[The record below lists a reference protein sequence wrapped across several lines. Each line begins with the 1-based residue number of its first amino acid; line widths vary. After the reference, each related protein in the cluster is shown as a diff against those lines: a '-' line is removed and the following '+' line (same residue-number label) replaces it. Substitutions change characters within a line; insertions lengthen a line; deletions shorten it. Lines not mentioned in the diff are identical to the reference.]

1 MVHGYLFFRRDR
13 DGYRRG
19 PQAAGTDE
27 PRRGESWRTL
37 PPAPV
42 SRAAYR
48 GALRRGRR
56 FARQDAGIAS
66 IAAPTKAANS
76 RRILVAHPSPDVY
89 GSDRQLLESLA
100 GMRAAGW
107 AVTVHLPGDGPLV
120 DLMSDTPVRVQ
131 QFPVLRKALLRPG
144 ALVRLVLTTPRDLV
158 RIVRT
163 IRAAHPD
170 AVYVNTVTIPLWILA
185 ARLTRTPVL
194 VHVHEAEE
202 DAPRILRI
210 ALLAPLLLASAVI
223 ANSEASRRVLI
234 DGLPRLARRT
244 TVIPNGIPD
253 IAGDSPDAAEPGRL
267 ALVARLSPRKG
278 VDVALD
284 AVALLRRRGYPVSL
298 DVCGTAYPG
307 YEWFDRQLRD
317 RAGKPDLAGAIRF
330 LGYVNPTGPVLARA
344 SVVLVPSRTEPFGN
358 TAVEGFLAR
367 RPVVASRVQGLA
379 EIVADGR
386 TGLLVPPGD
395 AVALAAAI
403 ARILDDPA
411 LARTLAEAGRT
422 EAETRF
428 SSARYRRDICSAV
441 AGVYRS

>member
-1 MVHGYLFFRRDR
+1 M
-13 DGYRRG
+13 
-19 PQAAGTDE
+19 
-27 PRRGESWRTL
+27 
-37 PPAPV
+37 
-42 SRAAYR
+42 
-48 GALRRGRR
+48 RRGRR
-56 FARQDAGIAS
+56 FARHDAGIAS
-66 IAAPTKAANS
+66 MVARPKAVDSRGAGARSAADLAGKARS
-76 RRILVAHPSPDVY
+76 ILVAHPSPDVY

-107 AVTVHLPGDGPLV
+107 AVTVHLPGRGPLV
-120 DLMSDTPVRVQ
+120 DLMADVSVRVQ
-131 QFPVLRKALLRPG
+131 PFPVLRKALLRPR
-144 ALVRLVLTTPRDLV
+144 AFARLALTTPRDLV
-158 RIVRT
+158 RLVRT

-202 DAPRILRI
+202 DAPRIIRI

-223 ANSEASRRVLI
+223 ANSEASRRVLV
-234 DGLPRLARRT
+234 DVLPRLAGRT

-253 IAGDSPDAAEPGRL
+253 TAGDSPDVAEPGRL

-278 VDVALD
+278 VDVALE

-307 YEWFDRQLRD
+307 YEWFERQLRD

-379 EIVADGR
+379 EIIADGR

-395 AVALAAAI
+395 APALAAAV

-411 LARTLAEAGRT
+411 LAKCLAAAGRT

-428 SSARYRRDICSAV
+428 SAARYRRDICSSV
-441 AGVYRS
+441 AGVYRR